1 MQLWLYMYYR
11 IMSSPITVWR
21 HHKRI
26 KNYLNQEGK
35 IIVWTKVFVAPS
47 GFEHEAPYYVAIV
60 EFKNKNRM
68 PLQLVDFENEPKPNL
83 PAGRQGQ
90 KVITVVR
97 RLGKVKLDEVIEYG
111 IKAKSL

>member
-1 MQLWLYMYYR
+1 MYYK

-21 HHKRI
+21 HHKKL

-35 IIVWTKVFVAPS
+35 IVVWTKVFIAPE
-47 GFEHEAPYYVAIV
+47 GFQHEAPYFVAIV
-60 EFKNKNRM
+60 EFTNTNKYRL
-68 PLQLVDFENEPKPNL
+68 PIQLVDFESEPKPN
-83 PAGRQGQ
+83 Q

-111 IKAKSL
+111 IKAKPL